1 MSGAATAT
9 SPLRW
14 LPVGELDDIPRQGAR
29 TLDQDGTRIAVFRTA
44 DDRVFALED
53 RCPHRGGP
61 LSQGIVHGDCVTCP
75 LHNQVVSLATGDA
88 GEEGVAATRPVRLD
102 GRRVLLGVIADTV
115 SPEAA
120 PSGGVPS
127 ESPSS
132 ERSSEGDASA
142 AVADTVAPATSA
154 AVSA

>member
-1 MSGAATAT
+1 MSGARTAT
-9 SPLRW
+9 HPLRW
-14 LPVGELDDIPRQGAR
+14 VPVGELDDIPRQGAR
-29 TLDQDGTRIAVFRTA
+29 TLDRDGTRIAVFRTA

-75 LHNQVVSLATGDA
+75 LHNQVVSLATGEA
-88 GEEGVAATRPVRLD
+88 GEEGAAATRPVRLD
-102 GRRVLLGVIADTV
+102 GRRVLLGVIADTG

-120 PSGGVPS
+120 
-127 ESPSS
+127 SS
-132 ERSSEGDASA
+132 DGASSANRSSEGSFEDRAPA
-142 AVADTVAPATSA
+142 AAADTTAPATSG